1 MKKKKR
7 KPQSSEEAAEKREI
21 EVQKKKKRLQT
32 LFFLLVWFAFLAG
45 IYWGFGETKYTIII
59 TQLYFAACLILSAAY
74 LVVSGTTSFT
84 KGKKDG
90 ETKPMNPLGLKREVQ
105 EKWSK
110 LLLLLDFPFL
120 FILFLDYIILNF
132 IY

>member
-7 KPQSSEEAAEKREI
+7 KPSEQKTAKEEISAEK
-21 EVQKKKKRLQT
+21 KKRRLQT
-32 LFFLLVWFAFLAG
+32 LLFLLVWSAILAG
-45 IYWGFGETKYTIII
+45 IYWGLGETKYTLMI
-59 TQLYFAACLILSAAY
+59 TQLYFVACLLLSAAY

-90 ETKPMNPLGLKREVQ
+90 ETKRMNPLGLKKEVQ
-105 EKWSK
+105 DKWSK
-110 LLLLLDFPFL
+110 LLLLLDFPLL
-120 FILFLDYIILNF
+120 FILLLDYMILNF